1 VSAPEPGAADEGV
14 SAIKRGQRMMW
25 AQGDYAEVSRPLE
38 QAAAMLLERLDAG
51 PGLRM
56 LDVATGTGNVAI
68 PAAAAG
74 ASVTGLDITPELL
87 EIARARAA
95 AEGLDVTFV
104 EGDAEQLPF
113 EDGSF
118 DLVSSS
124 FGVMFAPRQRQ
135 AAAELARVARP
146 GARIAVAAWTP
157 EGVNGTMFRTIASYM
172 APPPPGFQPPVMWGV
187 EDHVRGLFA
196 ASGAELGFERH
207 AVTFTHESPESWV
220 EFSERLLGPMIMAK
234 AALEPKGLY
243 DQLRAELIGLYSE
256 ANEAEDGTLSVR
268 AEYLLTLATLPG

>member
-1 VSAPEPGAADEGV
+1 
-14 SAIKRGQRMMW
+14 
-25 AQGDYAEVSRPLE
+25 
-38 QAAAMLLERLDAG
+38 
-51 PGLRM
+51 
-56 LDVATGTGNVAI
+56 
-68 PAAAAG
+68 
-74 ASVTGLDITPELL
+74 
-87 EIARARAA
+87 
-95 AEGLDVTFV
+95 VTFV

-157 EGVNGTMFRTIASYM
+157 RASTGRCSGRS
-172 APPPPGFQPPVMWGV
+172 PPTWRHPTGFQPPVMWGV

-243 DQLRAELIGLYSE
+243 DSCARS
-256 ANEAEDGTLSVR
+256 
-268 AEYLLTLATLPG
+268 